1 MIRTTI
7 ADGGENWT
15 LAVGPTKNTSP
26 GRGFTTIHRY
36 FASRPGTPI
45 RAAPT
50 SSGRLAPGDRV
61 GNRRVREKTTTA
73 VSRRQQGPG
82 ESQDRHLRLCG
93 RLSRLG
99 APAAT
104 GRHLREAIEADQ
116 VLSTGITAG
125 AGWVEPDSHPLAA
138 SVHRWTVTNLIL
150 WPILGRMP
158 RHLHEFQPQA
168 PRRGPAPTQPM
179 LDAEGRARFLAHL
192 FTIAGR
198 AQRDDEALLRRQ
210 AVYLLGFDGRP
221 EAVDWLRT
229 EWHRTSR
236 TRPRARDIAG
246 LLEARSASVALAVA
260 GDSTHLYD
268 FVDHMSDQSG
278 EVANL
283 NYWAYWIGELGDEQT
298 DDAFMLSADTRSW
311 TGTRLL
317 QHLLECLDPASPH
330 RPLNICT
337 LHALI
342 ASRPSLLTERPAVRS
357 SFGEVLDRLAS
368 SADLSRTE
376 RTQLAG
382 LQYAARIAER

>member
-1 MIRTTI
+1 MTRGSRTLTGSQSSRTTGVVSGFVLKL
-7 ADGGENWT
+7 ARQSTALTQEKLAEALGVDVTTVQGWESGRRP
-15 LAVGPTKNTSP
+15 LSAVG
-26 GRGFTTIHRY
+26 
-36 FASRPGTPI
+36 A
-45 RAAPT
+45 
-50 SSGRLAPGDRV
+50 
-61 GNRRVREKTTTA
+61 
-73 VSRRQQGPG
+73 G
-82 ESQDRHLRLCG
+82 EFLRLCG
-93 RLSRLG
+93 RLARLG

-116 VLSTGITAG
+116 VLSTGIIAG

-138 SVHRWTVTNLIL
+138 SVHRWTITNLIL

-158 RHLHEFQPQA
+158 RHLHEFQPQT
-168 PRRGPAPTQPM
+168 PRRGPAPTQPT
-179 LDAEGRARFLAHL
+179 LGAEERARFLAHL
-192 FTIAGR
+192 YTIAER

-229 EWHRTSR
+229 EWHRAGR
-236 TRPRARDIAG
+236 TRPRDRDIAG

-260 GDSTHLYD
+260 GDSTHLND
-268 FVDHMSDQSG
+268 FVDHMTDPTG

-283 NYWAYWIGELGDEQT
+283 NYWAYWIGELSDEQT

-317 QHLLECLDPASPH
+317 KHLLERLDPASPH

-342 ASRPSLLTERPAVRS
+342 ASRPALLTERPAVRS

-368 SADLSRTE
+368 TADLSRTE

-382 LQYAARIAER
+382 LQYAVRIADR